1 MDAATNPAPARSP
14 SRALTQLSVGLR
26 RSGSAWRRVVE
37 AGLVGA
43 VAVGL
48 AAWALRLWGADLG
61 LPLRYAPVDDGKF
74 YLMLV
79 KGIIDHGS
87 YLSNHALGA
96 PFGQQL
102 ADFPQGADNLNLLL
116 IAGLGAFSSNAAL
129 VENVFF
135 LLTFALTAAAAHLV
149 LRALGVRVA
158 AAGVASLLFALLPY
172 HFFRGESQLLLS
184 AYYAVPLAA
193 YLFLEVLAGRVLFSR
208 RDGRGRSRLAAWAS
222 ERTLATVVICVV
234 IGSDNLYYAIFAA
247 IMLVGAIVSS
257 LIAGRLPAAL
267 GAVAAAGLIAAVLA
281 ANLAPSLIYELQN
294 GANPRVAR
302 SAAADQSSNEAL
314 SLLPASLVLPP
325 PNDRIEPLARLANGY
340 DTTIAPGY
348 CEACY
353 ASLGVVGSVGLAW
366 LAVCGLGTL
375 VGAGVWYGGRRRVR
389 HAMLGVSLAFAI
401 GVTGGIST
409 VVEDLVTPDIRA
421 WNRIS
426 VLIAFF
432 CFYAVAVLLD
442 CLARRL
448 RPRRRGRP
456 LAALALGA
464 VLAFG
469 VYEQTSP
476 SDAPS
481 RTTDHREYRSDA
493 TFVGAI
499 QARLPPGASVFQLPY
514 VPFPEG
520 YPSTPCCGPV
530 PTYATKYE
538 SLRGYLHS
546 TTLRWSYGAIKGR
559 PADWSAQLAGQPL
572 SYLLAAVAA
581 SGFDGL
587 WVDPAGFYPAAAQ
600 RIRAALLALLRQA
613 PLVSPDHD
621 LYFLDLRPYAARLR
635 AAHSRAMVALLRRRT
650 LHPLRAVCA
659 AGGVGAI
666 NPTSSSLAVTLEVHT
681 ALGATDVRR
690 LTLAPG
696 TRWVTIAG
704 RVRYATLTDDRLL
717 RLARSPDRAG
727 RLVVGLTG
735 PGCPG

>member
-1 MDAATNPAPARSP
+1 MTLEFVCAP
-14 SRALTQLSVGLR
+14 R

-48 AAWALRLWGADLG
+48 AAWALGLWGADLSV
-61 LPLRYAPVDDGKF
+61 PLRYAPVDDGKF

-79 KGIIDHGS
+79 KGVIDHGS

-116 IAGLGAFSSNAAL
+116 IAGLGAFSDNAAL

-158 AAGVASLLFALLPY
+158 AAAVASLLFALLPY

-193 YLFLEVLAGRVLFSR
+193 YLFLEVLAGRALFSR

-222 ERTLATVVICVV
+222 QRTLATVVICVV

-247 IMLVGAIVSS
+247 IMLVGALVSS

-267 GAVAAAGLIAAVLA
+267 GAVVATGLIAVVLA

-294 GANPRVAR
+294 GVNPRVTR

-340 DTTIAPGY
+340 DRTIAPGY

-375 VGAGVWYGGRRRVR
+375 VGAGVWYGGRRRVH
-389 HAMLGVSLAFAI
+389 HAVLGVSLAFAI
-401 GVTGGIST
+401 GMTGGIST
-409 VVEDLVTPDIRA
+409 LLEDLVTPDIRA

-432 CFYAVAVLLD
+432 SFYAVAVLLD
-442 CLARRL
+442 CVARRL

-481 RTTDHREYRSDA
+481 RTPDNREYRSDA

-499 QARLPPGASVFQLPY
+499 QARLPPGASIFQLPY

-587 WVDPAGFYPAAAQ
+587 WVDPAGFYPAGAQ
-600 RIRAALLALLRQA
+600 RIRAALPALLRQA
-613 PLVSPDHD
+613 SLVSPDHD
-621 LYFLDLRPYAARLR
+621 LYFFDLRPYAARLR
-635 AAHSRAMVALLRRRT
+635 AAQPPALLVLLRQRT
-650 LHPLRAVCA
+650 LYPLRAACA
-659 AGGVGAI
+659 PGGIGAS
-666 NPTSSSLAVTLEVHT
+666 NPSHTPSAVTLQVHRST
-681 ALGATDVRR
+681 GGTDERR
-690 LTLAPG
+690 LTLASG
-696 TRWVTIAG
+696 TTRVAVPG
-704 RVRYATLTDDRLL
+704 RVLYATLTDDRLL
-717 RLARSPDRAG
+717 RFAHSPLPAG